1 MSINLDG
8 WIGKELVEDDFV
20 SLDRARL
27 LATTLG
33 RKPTELADGGPLPA
47 GWHLIYFNSAVA
59 SSEPS
64 CSAALHSASDARAPP
79 ITAIRKG
86 GAAAELIRTSP

>member
-8 WIGKELVEDDFV
+8 WIGRELVEDDFV

-33 RKPTELADGGPLPA
+33 REPTEEE
-47 GWHLIYFNSAVA
+47 I
-59 SSEPS
+59 
-64 CSAALHSASDARAPP
+64 
-79 ITAIRKG
+79 
-86 GAAAELIRTSP
+86 AEEIKEMESKFTSLKNDHIVR

>member
-8 WIGKELVEDDFV
+8 WIGRELVEDDFV

-33 RKPTELADGGPLPA
+33 REPTELADGESL
-47 GWHLIYFNSAVA
+47 
-59 SSEPS
+59 
-64 CSAALHSASDARAPP
+64 
-79 ITAIRKG
+79 
-86 GAAAELIRTSP
+86 